1 MALVLISILVKFM
14 QRQISREFMGF
25 FKAKEIEGDV
35 RKLTSAETSE
45 ISKTKL
51 GARAICG
58 NLPRFSS
65 FK

>member
-1 MALVLISILVKFM
+1 M